1 MLDGPG
7 PRFLQDQAEL
17 DGEAV
22 PVGALLIDTPGANAL
37 RKNTDLF
44 VKRGRIE
51 VLSRA
56 AAAIGLFTLN
66 AYAPAG
72 GAGIDLA
79 ARRRAVDHAAPA
91 GTARAGPACA
101 AMAPAL
107 GECVLG

>member
-1 MLDGPG
+1 M
-7 PRFLQDQAEL
+7 
-17 DGEAV
+17 

-56 AAAIGLFTLN
+56 AAAIGLFTLS

-72 GAGIDLA
+72 GAGIRTSLRGGGPLTTLLLPGTTR
-79 ARRRAVDHAAPA
+79 AR
-91 GTARAGPACA
+91 PACA